1 MRLRRA
7 RGRRGQ
13 NRARRGHAVQ
23 QRENLQLRLQFI
35 GDAIDRQIDL
45 ADGVLD
51 GRDKGHVGQSF
62 RADLLAQGFAG
73 MMQVAGLGI
82 TSFSSTRQPARTAFR
97 ASQLHGRP
105 APTMATVGNA
115 RLPGGQAW
123 ATSSALG
130 LACCRHSATRALL
143 VGERGDGG
151 QHPVRGDGIF
161 VNVVHQT
168 DGFSG
173 QSLD

>member
-97 ASQLHGRP
+97 ASTRQIGSKLEAACATARIEKPDSCRSASPAIVRRP
-105 APTMATVGNA
+105 
-115 RLPGGQAW
+115 
-123 ATSSALG
+123 
-130 LACCRHSATRALL
+130 
-143 VGERGDGG
+143 
-151 QHPVRGDGIF
+151 
-161 VNVVHQT
+161 
-168 DGFSG
+168 
-173 QSLD
+173 

>member
-1 MRLRRA
+1 VRLRRA

-62 RADLLAQGFAG
+62 RAELLVQGLAG
-73 MMQVAGLGI
+73 VMQVAGYHLFQQHAIAG
-82 TSFSSTRQPARTAFR
+82 RAAFR
-97 ASQLHGRP
+97 ASTRQIGSKLEAACATARIEKPDSCRSASPAIVRRP
-105 APTMATVGNA
+105 
-115 RLPGGQAW
+115 
-123 ATSSALG
+123 
-130 LACCRHSATRALL
+130 
-143 VGERGDGG
+143 
-151 QHPVRGDGIF
+151 
-161 VNVVHQT
+161 
-168 DGFSG
+168 
-173 QSLD
+173 